1 MTMKTQKMIFASL
14 LGGLILLAGC
24 QKEGGLSGSKDG
36 QFRFG
41 AKSNAG
47 ILTRSDYG
55 DYNNDKTH
63 QDIVWKNTDD
73 IRIYSPKA
81 SRRIAVE
88 QADAAGNQITPES
101 TYHWADYK
109 IIPDASDPTKATI
122 ENVNNDGNYTADQV
136 GTNVNGNPD
145 LGNGLAWRRGEE
157 DIEHTFYAVYP
168 AVKQRGVAA
177 DEGMGVANVPGTGGE
192 IALNIPAG
200 NQNFSE
206 KGNLEQYGYMTAYA
220 KGSASATGGNIAL
233 NFYPAFTAFE
243 ISIRS
248 ADAAIGF
255 SSFTLSA
262 ASGTAPALTGSYK
275 AKYDASGKRTYDF
288 TAADAATGNR
298 SISVNLNGQSAPAA
312 SEDKDLTFTVLALP
326 RDLTDLS
333 VSFTLAGGTATTR
346 TLKLNKN
353 GKPVSFT
360 GGNKHR
366 IYGLVLSNGE
376 LLISVETKPWGRGSF
391 HEYTTIEDVST
402 FFESYQRWNGKTD
415 PKDWSVPNYVGI
427 AAGRSTTERVNP
439 DDPASAL
446 TNLPLYSPSITL
458 TTVSTE
464 TKLLLRS
471 DNPNIGFVVAD
482 ENGIYPMEP
491 SQTLEIPISTVT
503 SEYPYGVPVETT
515 FFVVPVNDSA
525 VGQTANVGLFRV
537 DNGAPVAY
545 SHYDMPGSTDH
556 TKVLYKVLSIDDFQN
571 KTHTTISTF

>member
-1 MTMKTQKMIFASL
+1 MEMKKLLYIFASL

-24 QKEGGLSGSKDG
+24 QKDGKLFDKSNG

-41 AKSNAG
+41 VSSKV
-47 ILTRSDYG
+47 LTRTEYG
-55 DYNNDKTH
+55 YYNKADKH
-63 QDIVWKNTDD
+63 QDINWTADD
-73 IRIYSPKA
+73 QIRIYSPTA
-81 SRRIAVE
+81 ARRVGVE
-88 QADAAGNQITPES
+88 QGLKEADR
-101 TYHWADYK
+101 YYWADYK
-109 IIPDASDPTKATI
+109 IIPDASNKTKATI
-122 ENVNNDGNYTADQV
+122 ENLIDDGN
-136 GTNVNGNPD
+136 G
-145 LGNGLAWRRGEE
+145 LGNGLAWERGKES
-157 DIEHTFYAVYP
+157 DEHTFYAVYP
-168 AVKQRGVAA
+168 AVGQRGVEA
-177 DEGMGVANVPGTGGE
+177 DEGKGITSVPGTSGE

-220 KGSASATGGNIAL
+220 KGSASSTGGNISL
-233 NFYPAFTAFE
+233 DFYPAFTAFE

-255 SSFTLSA
+255 SNFSLSA
-262 ASGTAPALTGSYK
+262 ASETAPALTGSYK
-275 AKYDASGKRTYDF
+275 AKYDASGNRTYDF

-312 SEDKDLTFTVLALP
+312 SENKDLTFTVLALP
-326 RDLTDLS
+326 RDLSGLS
-333 VSFTLAGGTATTR
+333 VTFTLAGGTATTR

-353 GKPVSFT
+353 GNPVSFT

-376 LLISVETKPWGRGSF
+376 LLISVETKPWEEGAS

-402 FFESYQRWNGKTD
+402 FFESYQRWNGSTAS
-415 PKDWSVPNYVGI
+415 DWSVPNYVAV

-458 TTVSTE
+458 TTVSKDTP
-464 TKLLLRS
+464 LLLRS

-482 ENGIYPMEP
+482 ENGIYPMTP
-491 SQTLEIPISTVT
+491 SQTLEIPASTVT
-503 SEYPYGVPVETT
+503 SESPYGTPVETT
-515 FFVVPVNDSA
+515 FFVVPVSA
-525 VGQTANVGLFRV
+525 DASIVGQTANIGLFRV

-556 TKVLYKVLSIDDFQN
+556 TKVLYKVLSIDDYQN
-571 KTHTTISTF
+571 NTHTTISTF

>member
-1 MTMKTQKMIFASL
+1 MKTQKMIFASL

-41 AKSNAG
+41 VSSKV
-47 ILTRSDYG
+47 LTRTEYG
-55 DYNNDKTH
+55 DYNETGKH
-63 QDIVWKNTDD
+63 QDINWTKDD
-73 IRIYSPKA
+73 QIRIYSPTA
-81 SRRIAVE
+81 ARRVGVE
-88 QADAAGNQITPES
+88 KGLAADQR
-101 TYHWADYK
+101 YYWADYK
-109 IIPDASDPTKATI
+109 VILPPDASDKTKATI
-122 ENVNNDGNYTADQV
+122 ENLNNDGN
-136 GTNVNGNPD
+136 G
-145 LGNGLAWRRGEE
+145 LGNGLAWERGKENV
-157 DIEHTFYAVYP
+157 EHTFYAVYP
-168 AVKQRGVAA
+168 AVGQRGVEPDE
-177 DEGMGVANVPGTGGE
+177 DEGITSVPGTSGE

-220 KGSASATGGNIAL
+220 KGKGTDKNISL
-233 NFYPAFTAFE
+233 DFYPAFTAFE

-262 ASGTAPALTGSYK
+262 ASETAPALTGSYK

-326 RDLTDLS
+326 RDLSGLS
-333 VSFTLAGGTATTR
+333 VTFALAGSGTTVTR
-346 TLKLNKN
+346 TLKLNDKN

-482 ENGIYPMEP
+482 ENGIYPMVP

-556 TKVLYKVLSIDDFQN
+556 TKVLYKVLSIDDYQN
-571 KTHTTISTF
+571 KTHKTISTF

>member
-1 MTMKTQKMIFASL
+1 MTMTTQKMILASL

-73 IRIYSPKA
+73 IRIYSPTA

-145 LGNGLAWRRGEE
+145 LGNGLAWRRGKES
-157 DIEHTFYAVYP
+157 DEHEFYAVYP

-233 NFYPAFTAFE
+233 DFYPAFTAFE

-275 AKYDASGKRTYDF
+275 AKYDASGNRTYDF
-288 TAADAATGNR
+288 TTADAATGNR
-298 SISVNLNGQSAPAA
+298 AVSVNLNGYSAPAA
-312 SEDKDLTFTVLALP
+312 SENKDLTFTVLALP
-326 RDLTDLS
+326 RDLSGLS
-333 VSFTLAGGTATTR
+333 VTFALAGSGTTVTR
-346 TLKLNKN
+346 TLKLNDKDGN
-353 GKPVSFT
+353 PVSFT

-376 LLISVETKPWGRGSF
+376 LLISVGTAPWLAGSDT
-391 HEYTTIEDVST
+391 EYTTIENVTT
-402 FFESYQRWNGKTD
+402 FFISYQRYNADQNYGSGS
-415 PKDWSVPNYVGI
+415 WSIPNYIGI
-427 AAGRSTTERVNP
+427 APGRSTTERVDP
-439 DDPASAL
+439 DDETSDL
-446 TNLPLYSPSITL
+446 TNLPLYSPMLTL
-458 TTVSTE
+458 TTVSVGVALE
-464 TKLLLRS
+464 LRS
-471 DNPNIGFVVAD
+471 DNENIGFVTKDAS
-482 ENGIYPMEP
+482 GIYSTTP
-491 SQTLEIPISTVT
+491 SQTLPIRASEDLDDEVVT
-503 SEYPYGVPVETT
+503 EY
-515 FFVVPVNDSA
+515 FVVPVGDSA
-525 VGQTANVGLFRV
+525 IGQSANITLYRT
-537 DNGAPVAY
+537 DCNAPIAY
-545 SHYDMPGSTDH
+545 SHKDMPGTTDH
-556 TKVLYKVLSIDDFQN
+556 LKVPFMVLSVSDYQN
-571 KTHTTISTF
+571 KTNTEVPSI

>member
-1 MTMKTQKMIFASL
+1 MKAQKMILASL

-41 AKSNAG
+41 AKSNAR

-73 IRIYSPKA
+73 IRIYSPTA
-81 SRRIAVE
+81 ARRVGVE
-88 QADAAGNQITPES
+88 QGLAEAER
-101 TYHWADYK
+101 YYWADYK
-109 IIPDASDPTKATI
+109 IIPDASNKTKATI

-157 DIEHTFYAVYP
+157 DKDHTFYAVYP

-177 DEGMGVANVPGTGGE
+177 DEGKGIANVPGTGGE

-220 KGSASATGGNIAL
+220 KGKGTDKEIKL
-233 NFYPAFTAFE
+233 DFYPAFTAFE

-262 ASGTAPALTGSYK
+262 ASETAPALTGSYK
-275 AKYDASGKRTYDF
+275 AKYDASGNRTYDF

-298 SISVNLNGQSAPAA
+298 AISVNLNGYSAPAA
-312 SEDKDLTFTVLALP
+312 SENKDLTFTVLALP
-326 RDLTDLS
+326 RDLSGLS
-333 VSFTLAGGTATTR
+333 VTFALAGSGTTVTR

-353 GKPVSFT
+353 GNPVSFT

-376 LLISVETKPWGRGSF
+376 LLISVETKPWEEGSF

-415 PKDWSVPNYVGI
+415 PNDWSVPNYVGI

-482 ENGIYPMEP
+482 ENGIYPMTP

-503 SEYPYGVPVETT
+503 SQNPYGTPVETT

-556 TKVLYKVLSIDDFQN
+556 TKVLYKVLSIDDYQN
-571 KTHTTISTF
+571 NTHTTISTF